1 MSYPHGQPEVARL
14 QAAPGQ
20 PLIGV
25 IAEEAGTEVVRYF
38 TAEQDAERE
47 LVEDT
52 TEAAIALAGVW
63 HDLEWE
69 ELEKALDRIRH
80 DPPPTPP
87 LAV

>member
-1 MSYPHGQPEVARL
+1 MSYPHEQPEVARL
-14 QAAPGQ
+14 QADPGQ

-25 IAEEAGTEVVRYF
+25 IAEEAGTEMVHYF

-47 LVEDT
+47 LVEDST
-52 TEAAIALAGVW
+52 QAALALAGVW

-69 ELEKALDRIRH
+69 ELAKALDRIRH
-80 DPPPTPP
+80 DSPPTPP

>member
-1 MSYPHGQPEVARL
+1 MIDQPIQECVSV
-14 QAAPGQ
+14 QADPGQ

-47 LVEDT
+47 MVEDT
-52 TEAAIALAGVW
+52 TEAALALAGVW
-63 HDLEWE
+63 SDLAWDALVE
-69 ELEKALDRIRH
+69 ALDRIRH
-80 DPPPTPP
+80 DSPPTPP